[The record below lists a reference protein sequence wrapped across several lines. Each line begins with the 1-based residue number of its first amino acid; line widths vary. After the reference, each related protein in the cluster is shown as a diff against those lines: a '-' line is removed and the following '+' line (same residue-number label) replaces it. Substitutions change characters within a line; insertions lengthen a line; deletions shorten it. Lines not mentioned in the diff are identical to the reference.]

1 MITVT
6 IPVGPF
12 AANKKWLDEC
22 VDSVLKQDDP
32 PTEILFIGDQ
42 ASINWHDYIAKV
54 RVRVVEA
61 LYDFPYHMEV
71 NCWETPWLSG
81 VAHAFNFGVA
91 LAANEHVV
99 MLGSDDLLEPW
110 AIGDLKAALAK
121 YGDPYGYY
129 FYDIK
134 YMDTGEVQ
142 DLPCNAA
149 AVTKALWAKNGG
161 FPPESAAGAPDTML
175 ISIMMGNGRDA
186 GSLRHI
192 ESKAPPYLY
201 RRHDQTDTA
210 TRPRIE
216 LTNIRDI
223 LTSTWRERRA
233 RWDKRFEE

>member
-12 AANKKWLDEC
+12 AANKRWLDEC
-22 VDSVLKQDDP
+22 VDSVIHQDDP
-32 PTEILFIGDQ
+32 PDEILFIGDQ
-42 ASINWHDYIAKV
+42 AIINWPEYTREVHRRSRIATGTYITIN
-54 RVRVVEA
+54 
-61 LYDFPYHMEV
+61 H
-71 NCWETPWLSG
+71 WETPWLSG
-81 VAHAFNFGVA
+81 VAHAFNFGIA
-91 LAANEHVV
+91 LAANEYVV
-99 MLGSDDLLEPW
+99 MLGSDDMLEPW
-110 AIGDLKAALAK
+110 AIGDLKAAISK
-121 YGDPYGYY
+121 YNDPYGYY

-134 YMDTGEVQ
+134 YMDTGEEQ
-142 DLPCNAA
+142 SLPCNAA
-149 AVTKALWAKNGG
+149 AVTKALWNKNGG
-161 FPPESAAGAPDTML
+161 FPPESAVGAPDTIL

-216 LTNIRDI
+216 LTGIRDI